1 MNRNQFDKYS
11 SLRKSEAHLRA
22 NASAL
27 AGLPRV
33 VAKAAELSQ
42 HIQRI
47 GKLVGDADQDSRGY
61 AIDKKLKRDTLVAT
75 LLRLARNAHVHYVAT
90 ADADMEALVAAIKAR
105 TLSRLRDA
113 DLYLFAQKTHEALL
127 PDAPAMP
134 GSAPA
139 DIVLLASQITDYYQ
153 AIHAPRILR
162 QQRSAAVAGIIV
174 AMRDAEAVC
183 QEIEIYMRT
192 LIDSNEMLYLLWRS
206 SRNIDR
212 TGVRQKK
219 KKE

>member
-75 LLRLARNAHVHYVAT
+75 LLRLARNAHVHYVTT
-90 ADADMEALVAAIKAR
+90 ADADMEALVANIKAR
-105 TLSRLRDA
+105 TLSRIRDA